1 MIDVDKD
8 YYLDIRAILNFINY
22 SDKYPSKETE
32 IVDRYEKNENKSLES
47 AEKTIREITSGN
59 SNFDNIS
66 YDLIKTLILQVLA
79 YGYDEEQ
86 NTMPLPFGLKIAIST
101 LEHEKLLL
109 KKINKI

>member
-8 YYLDIRAILNFINY
+8 YYLDVRAILNFINY
-22 SDKYPSKETE
+22 SDKNPSKETE
-32 IVDRYEKNENKSLES
+32 IIDRYEKNENKSLES

-86 NTMPLPFGLKIAIST
+86 DTTILPFGLKIAIST

-109 KKINKI
+109 KKD